1 MELKLADNSSI
12 KLPDSKDAA
21 ASYIADMFTGR
32 GVLPDQDS
40 QVNWQN
46 FYDGVM
52 SPKNKDAVNT
62 TEIRPLLEHAMQ
74 IMIREPVE
82 PMLVVTGLFNRIAS
96 KGLSHQIVA
105 GAMGSVYAQEIAEG
119 QPYPE
124 VNFNIGGGVQT
135 AWIGKAGIAAAFS
148 DEALRYSTWD
158 IMAMNLRLMGQAMA
172 RLKEQKAIAY
182 LKSLGTVYF
191 DNAVPS
197 DSLFGVT
204 TGRGLDM
211 TANGTLIMDDIFKAI
226 AHSSEE
232 GFPFDTMLMSPL
244 FFFKFCQD
252 PVMREMML
260 AHGGGAYFRQWNG
273 NPGPRDPWTNG
284 VIGAQGP
291 TNGFKLVPG
300 GTASGETPSGVV
312 SRSNQATSSFP
323 MPSYLPWNFS
333 IVISPLMPFDPE
345 TQTGDIF
352 LLSSGNVGLHLV
364 DEDLTQVEWRDETN
378 ETVKVKLRERYGFA
392 VMYEGQGVG
401 VLKNIKCGR
410 NYWDGVVKNVIND
423 ALSEIDADTPITL

>member
-1 MELKLADNSSI
+1 MDIKLADNSTL
-12 KLPDSKDAA
+12 KLPATQEAA
-21 ASYIADMFTGR
+21 ASYVADMFMNRGR
-32 GVLPDQDS
+32 LPEQDGA
-40 QVNWQN
+40 VEWRN
-46 FYDGVM
+46 FYDSVL
-52 SPKNKDAVNT
+52 SPKMKDAVNT
-62 TEIRPLLEHAMQ
+62 TEIRPLLEHAME

-82 PMLVVTGLFNRIAS
+82 PLMVITSLFNRVAS
-96 KGLSHQIVA
+96 RGLSHQIVA
-105 GAMGSVYAQEIAEG
+105 GAMGAVYAQEIAEG

-135 AWIGKAGIAAAFS
+135 AWIGKAGIGAAFS

-158 IMAMNLRLMGQAMA
+158 IMAMNLRLMAQAMT
-172 RLKEQKAIAY
+172 RLKEQKAITY

-204 TGRGLDM
+204 TGRALDM

-232 GFPFDTMLMSPL
+232 GFPFDTMVMSPL

-284 VIGAQGP
+284 AIGSQGP
-291 TNGFKLVPG
+291 TSGFKLVPG
-300 GTASGETPSGVV
+300 GTASGETPSGVLA
-312 SRSNQATSSFP
+312 RSNTANSSFP
-323 MPSYLPWNFS
+323 MPSYMPWNFN

-352 LLSSGNVGLHLV
+352 LLSSGNVGLYLV
-364 DEDLTQVEWRDETN
+364 DEELTQVEWRDETN

-392 VMYEGQGVG
+392 VSYEGQGVG
-401 VLKNIKCGR
+401 LIKNVKAGR
-410 NYWDGVVKNVIND
+410 NYWDGTTKAVVND
-423 ALSEIDADTPITL
+423 AVEEIDPSTPIDL